1 MRSLRLAVRSV
12 ITGDK
17 ALAAVLGTP
26 SPALLLA
33 NALLPRVD
41 GTSVVRHMRAA
52 HINVPAILLG
62 DSPELIGRLR
72 ALRIPHTEIFPADV
86 DREELRAAISRL
98 AAPAIEGLSTKDK
111 ALSESLLRTRSL
123 DRPGGSEPLVRDSA
137 RVERGRLSVVLFEVD
152 QLPRINDQYGHAVGD
167 QMLAEAERVIT
178 GLQRASDIAIRWEG
192 DEFLVLMPD
201 VDEKEACGFAERV
214 ESALPLVQ
222 LPNGLVVSVTV
233 GTAEMTGGESI
244 QDTIG
249 RADQWL
255 YRAKTAGRI
264 PRG

>member
-12 ITGDK
+12 VTGDK

-41 GTSVVRHMRAA
+41 GASVVRHMRAA
-52 HINVPAILLG
+52 QINVPAILLG
-62 DSPELIGRLR
+62 DNPGLLARLR
-72 ALRIPHTEIFPADV
+72 DLRLPHTEIFSTDV
-86 DREELRAAISRL
+86 DREELRAAISRM
-98 AAPAIEGLSTKDK
+98 AAPAIEGGLSTRDN
-111 ALSESLLRTRSL
+111 
-123 DRPGGSEPLVRDSA
+123 SEPLFRESS
-137 RVERGRLSVVLFEVD
+137 RPEKGGSRLSVVLLEVD
-152 QLPRINDQYGHAVGD
+152 QLTRINDQYGHAVGD
-167 QMLAEAERVIT
+167 RMLAEVERVIA

-192 DEFLVLMPD
+192 DAFLVLMPD

-214 ESALPLVQ
+214 RSALALVQ

-244 QDTIG
+244 QDVIG
-249 RADQWL
+249 RADQLL
-255 YRAKTAGRI
+255 YRAKAAGRN
-264 PRG
+264 PKR